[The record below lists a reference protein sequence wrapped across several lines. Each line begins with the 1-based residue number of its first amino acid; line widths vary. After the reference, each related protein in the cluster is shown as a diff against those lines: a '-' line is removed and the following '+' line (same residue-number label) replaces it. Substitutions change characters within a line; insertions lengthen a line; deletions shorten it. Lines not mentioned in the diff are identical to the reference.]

1 MVRNQLSKSFGT
13 HRSKKDP
20 YVFKRKRKI
29 LVSLTATFGLI
40 VSALAFAGYAAPT
53 ETACAVAH
61 FSGMDRLA
69 DGTLVEQNSS
79 AMERATFMELQSLAR
94 DRIKATFGAPRA
106 KPIVV
111 VFGDSKNFWP
121 LKLNTYAS
129 AAFIGNRA
137 CLLIGPQ
144 GQNVDV
150 FAHEFMHAELA
161 SRVGYWRRN
170 FEVPAWFD
178 EGLAMQVDLRVR
190 YDWPNQ
196 DGKPNGYRYVR
207 RFNSQGQFRDADD
220 AQLTRNYA
228 AAKAEVGQWLNSI
241 GPSALYARLERIRT
255 GEDFD
260 AVLVE

>member
-1 MVRNQLSKSFGT
+1 M
-13 HRSKKDP
+13 
-20 YVFKRKRKI
+20 FKRKRKI
-29 LVSLTATFGLI
+29 FVSLTTIFSLV
-40 VSALAFAGYAAPT
+40 VSALAYAGYAAPG
-53 ETACAVAH
+53 ETACAVAR
-61 FSGMDRLA
+61 FSGMDTLS
-69 DGTLVEQNSS
+69 DGTLIEQNSS
-79 AMERATFMELQSLAR
+79 AMERATFMELQSQAR

-111 VFGDSKNFWP
+111 VFADSKTFWP
-121 LKLNTYAS
+121 LRLNTYAS
-129 AAFIGNRA
+129 AAFIGSRV

-150 FAHEFMHAELA
+150 VAHEFMHAELA

-178 EGLAMQVDLRVR
+178 EGVAMQVDLRAR
-190 YDWPNQ
+190 YNWPDQ
-196 DGKPNGYRYVR
+196 HGKPNDFSYVR

-228 AAKAEVGQWLNSI
+228 AAKAEVAQWLHSI
-241 GPSALYARLERIRT
+241 GPGALYGRLERIRV

-260 AVLVE
+260 AVLVK